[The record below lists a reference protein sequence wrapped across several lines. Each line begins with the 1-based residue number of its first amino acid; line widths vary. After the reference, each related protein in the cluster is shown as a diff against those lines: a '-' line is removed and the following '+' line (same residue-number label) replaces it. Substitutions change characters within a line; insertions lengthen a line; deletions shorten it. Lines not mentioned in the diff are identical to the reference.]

1 MDPKPKPWGIYAPG
15 CWRGTDVTSENGC
28 GERQVNSTIHPDAK
42 EDVGLRNKLT
52 NWDNRRTRFLL
63 RVVWGD
69 YLKQASP
76 WGMCRIRI
84 IAEGTLARRCGIEMP
99 FLERRSCFLGM
110 DCVYRGAAVVELGAA
125 VEI

>member
-1 MDPKPKPWGIYAPG
+1 
-15 CWRGTDVTSENGC
+15 
-28 GERQVNSTIHPDAK
+28 
-42 EDVGLRNKLT
+42 
-52 NWDNRRTRFLL
+52 
-63 RVVWGD
+63 
-69 YLKQASP
+69 
-76 WGMCRIRI
+76 MCRIRI

>member
-1 MDPKPKPWGIYAPG
+1 MEKDKSVQQFT
-15 CWRGTDVTSENGC
+15 RM
-28 GERQVNSTIHPDAK
+28 R
-42 EDVGLRNKLT
+42 
-52 NWDNRRTRFLL
+52 RRTLGCAISLPTGITGGLDSYL